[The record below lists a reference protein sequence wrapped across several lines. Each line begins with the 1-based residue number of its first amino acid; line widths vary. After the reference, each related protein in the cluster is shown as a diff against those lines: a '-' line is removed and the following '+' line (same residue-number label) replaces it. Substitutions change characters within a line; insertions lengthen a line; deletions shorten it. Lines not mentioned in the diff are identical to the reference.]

1 MNDEE
6 NLDIDLDGGLSATN
20 EQEFDFTWQYRIVN
34 AKSENGGEDWYCI
47 KEVVYYKEDFGK
59 PSGFLDPCLGSED
72 MESFKEVW
80 AMIGSAWDKPPLQE
94 EDFCIKPTEDDQ

>member
-1 MNDEE
+1 MTDTT
-6 NLDIDLDGGLSATN
+6 DDY
-20 EQEFDFTWQYRIVN
+20 FDFTWNYRIVN

-47 KEVVYYKEDFGK
+47 KEVVYYKKDGGK
-59 PSGFLDPCLGSED
+59 PTGFLDPCLGSED